1 MDFSGIEWWAY
12 VLTAAGGLVFGILQ
26 GRLMKWA
33 YLAQCPHPWM
43 FGIKF
48 LLWALALVGLALI
61 SVPLLLVFVVAS
73 TITLG
78 VSSAVFYHKAQK
90 EAR

>member
-33 YLAQCPHPWM
+33 FLAKRPHPWIY
-43 FGIKF
+43 GIKL
-48 LLWALALVGLALI
+48 LLWALALVGFALMSI
-61 SVPLLLVFVVAS
+61 PLLLVFVVAS

>member
-12 VLTAAGGLVFGILQ
+12 MLTAAGGLVFGILQ

-33 YLAQCPHPWM
+33 FLAKRPRQWLY
-43 FGIKF
+43 GIKF
-48 LLWALALVGLALI
+48 LLWAVALVGLAFVSI
-61 SVPLLLVFVVAS
+61 PLLFVFVVAS

-78 VSSAVFYHKAQK
+78 ISSAVYYHKAQK